1 MEAEASTAP
10 LDIGQIE
17 VNAFCRFREV
27 ILAGSLD
34 TKEAEVP
41 RREENDGEG
50 ELEEGPKVGREE
62 GLGEGREEELGE
74 GQEEDVEEGPKV
86 GREEE
91 LGEGREEELEER
103 PKVGREEEVEEG

>member
-17 VNAFCRFREV
+17 VNAFCHFREV

-62 GLGEGREEELGE
+62 GLGEGREEEL
-74 GQEEDVEEGPKV
+74 
-86 GREEE
+86 
-91 LGEGREEELEER
+91 EER